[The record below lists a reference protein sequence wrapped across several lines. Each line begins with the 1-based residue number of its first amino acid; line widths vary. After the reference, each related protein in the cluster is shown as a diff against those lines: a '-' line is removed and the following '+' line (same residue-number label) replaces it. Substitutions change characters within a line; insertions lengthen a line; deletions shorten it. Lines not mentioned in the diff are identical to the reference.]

1 MKAKIKT
8 PRDARKQATV
18 PGKKVICIIPARYDS
33 ARLKGKV
40 LYPINGK
47 SILERVYNRAKLV
60 KNFSAIYIATDHEK
74 IAEAAEKFGAKTIM
88 TCGKYLCGSDRVADA
103 ARKLDADI
111 IVNIQADEP
120 YIPIEAV
127 EKPLHMLIED
137 KRLSVTTAATKIRKT
152 EELYDPNIAKIVLDR
167 DNFTLYS
174 SRSLIPYPNIYFSD
188 KKPSSLKNVIFYKHI
203 GVYLFR
209 KRFLQKF
216 AKLPASFLEKT
227 ESLEQLR
234 IIENGYK
241 LKVAVIA
248 QDSPCVDTLKDIKR
262 IEGKS

>member
-1 MKAKIKT
+1 MRRYVTISGMKKE
-8 PRDARKQATV
+8 
-18 PGKKVICIIPARYDS
+18 KVICIIPARYGS
-33 ARLKGKV
+33 ERLKGKV
-40 LYPINGK
+40 LYQINGR

-60 KNFSAIYIATDHEK
+60 KSFSDIYIATDHEK
-74 IAEAAEKFGAKTIM
+74 IIAAAEKFGAKTIM
-88 TCGKYLCGSDRVADA
+88 TCGRYHCGSDRVADA

-120 YIPIEAV
+120 YIPVDAV
-127 EKPLHMLIED
+127 EKPLRMLMED
-137 KRLSVTTAATKIRKT
+137 KNLHVTTAATKIRKK

-174 SRSLIPYPNIYFSD
+174 SRSLIPYPNVYFSD
-188 KKPSSLKNVIFYKHI
+188 KKPASLKKVVFYKHI

-209 KRFLQKF
+209 KKFLQRF
-216 AKLPASFLEKT
+216 AKLPVSYLEKT

-241 LKVAVIA
+241 LKVAIVA
-248 QDSPCVDTLKDIKR
+248 QDSPCVDTLDDIKR